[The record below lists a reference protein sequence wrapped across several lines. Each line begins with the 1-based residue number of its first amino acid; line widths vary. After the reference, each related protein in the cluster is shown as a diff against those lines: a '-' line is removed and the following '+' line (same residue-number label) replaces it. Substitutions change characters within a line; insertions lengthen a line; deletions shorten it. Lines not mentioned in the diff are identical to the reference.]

1 MAQWNF
7 LHPKPIVLFYRCSR
21 RPILIDK
28 HAELD
33 VQIVKIKGSPT
44 QIYCLQSD
52 ADGSLVPQR
61 AATYNME
68 NIDFPL
74 LCVCVSFSEMLLP

>member
-7 LHPKPIVLFYRCSR
+7 LHPKPIVLFYRCSH

-33 VQIVKIKGSPT
+33 VQIVKNKRLTHPDLLLAIRCRWILSPSAGSH
-44 QIYCLQSD
+44 L
-52 ADGSLVPQR
+52 
-61 AATYNME
+61 
-68 NIDFPL
+68 
-74 LCVCVSFSEMLLP
+74 